1 MYDGLIALLHHIRD
15 MTEFTVHKYKEMN
28 WKDTI
33 AIIGF
38 PSVGLVSSIA
48 ASFLARTLELDVIG
62 GISSPEF
69 PPYAVVQNGVPYPPV
84 RIYGGDRVCGGDR
97 GVDCD
102 GLIVITSEF
111 LPKLEHHHS
120 LAVSLLDWLDENC
133 VATVI
138 CLDGISQFDADN
150 KILGIASTAAA
161 RDVMTKYSI
170 EGFDDGLVRGLSGI
184 MLSEGAMRGMDVLTI
199 LGTARADMPDPR
211 GAARLMEPLTKM
223 IPELKID
230 TEPLYKEA
238 EEIEKRIGSN
248 TGSLDTSGNKD
259 FLYG

>member
-1 MYDGLIALLHHIRD
+1 MSG
-15 MTEFTVHKYKEMN
+15 FSVHKYKDMN

-33 AIIGF
+33 AVIGF

-48 ASFLARTLELDVIG
+48 ASFLARSLELDVIG
-62 GISSPEF
+62 GISSSEF

-84 RIYGGDRVCGGDR
+84 RIYGGDRDCEDDQ
-97 GVDCD
+97 GVNCD
-102 GLIVITSEF
+102 GLVVVTSEF
-111 LPKLEHHHS
+111 LPKIEQHHT

-138 CLDGISQFDADN
+138 CLDGIPQFDNEN
-150 KILGIASTAAA
+150 KILGIASTPAA

-170 EGFDDGLVRGLSGI
+170 EGFDDGLVRGMSGI
-184 MLSEGAMRGMDVLTI
+184 MLSEGAMRGMDVLAI
-199 LGTARADMPDPR
+199 LGTARTDMPDPR
-211 GAARLMEPLTKM
+211 GAARLMEPLTRM

-238 EEIEKRIGSN
+238 EEIEKRIETNSAL
-248 TGSLDTSGNKD
+248 SPGNKD

>member
-1 MYDGLIALLHHIRD
+1 MP
-15 MTEFTVHKYKEMN
+15 EFAVHKYKDMN

-33 AIIGF
+33 AVVGF

-48 ASFLARTLELDVIG
+48 ASFLARSLDLEVIG
-62 GISSPEF
+62 GISSSEF

-84 RIYGGDRVCGGDR
+84 RIYGGNRDCEDDR

-102 GLIVITSEF
+102 GLVVITSEF
-111 LPKLEHHHS
+111 LPKIEQHHT
-120 LAVSLLDWLDENC
+120 LAVSILDWLDENC

-138 CLDGISQFDADN
+138 CLDGIPQFDNEN
-150 KILGIASTAAA
+150 KILGIASTPAA
-161 RDVMTKYSI
+161 RDVMMKYSI
-170 EGFDDGLVRGLSGI
+170 EGFDDGLVRGMSGI
-184 MLSEGAMRGMDVLTI
+184 MLSEGAMRGMDVLAI
-199 LGTARADMPDPR
+199 LGTARTDMPDPR
-211 GAARLMEPLTKM
+211 GAARLMEPLTRM

-238 EEIEKRIGSN
+238 EDIEKRIETNS
-248 TGSLDTSGNKD
+248 GSLSSGNKD